1 MILYPAIDILDGK
14 VVRLT
19 QGSYDRVTIYED
31 DPVVQARSF
40 AAEGAAW
47 VHVVDLVGAREGK
60 PVNAAVIER
69 IVRDCSMRVEVG
81 GGIRTMESVDAY
93 RGAGVE
99 RIVLGT
105 ALVKDPAFA
114 EEAIAA
120 HGTHIVAGIDAR
132 GGKVATEGWLEVSE
146 LTAVELA
153 LHYRD
158 LGITEVV
165 YTDIARDG
173 MQTGVDAEA
182 YASFAQETGMNVS
195 ASGGIATLDDLRALA
210 GTGQVAGAITGRA
223 LYEGAFS
230 VSEALAAL
238 VTIR

>member
-47 VHVVDLVGAREGK
+47 IHVVDLDGAREGK

-69 IVRDCSMRVEVG
+69 IVRDGGMRVEVG
-81 GGIRTMESVDAY
+81 GGIRTMESVEAY
-93 RGAGVE
+93 RDAGVE

-114 EEAIAA
+114 EEAVSA
-120 HGTHIVAGIDAR
+120 HGAHIVAGIDAR

-153 LHYRD
+153 SHYHG
-158 LGITEVV
+158 LGVTDVV

-182 YASFAQETGMNVS
+182 YASFAQETGMNVT

-210 GTGQVAGAITGRA
+210 ATGKVAGAITGRA

-230 VSEALAAL
+230 LSEALAAL